1 MRKYITAALLVLTTK
16 ALLAQTDTLTMQD
29 TRSIPS
35 TPDSYRGSLQGHF
48 KAATALG
55 LSTSY
60 YYTVLGLRGWVD
72 DSGGKAH
79 EFAFGDDNK
88 VFLRSGL
95 NNTGW
100 GGWRSLLVSNEDGN
114 FGIGLSNFPTEKLTV
129 NGNIKLADRASG
141 YLIDYAS
148 LSETNSGAST
158 ILGNNVVAGTITNS
172 VKKTRSIYDPGSFVS
187 LNYYHGITFHTGVNG
202 ELNLDQPV
210 ENSEKMR
217 ITQNGNVGIGTTNP
231 QAMLDV
237 NGAAIV
243 SGPAGVTLTLK
254 KSANNI
260 PAMAFQGANQVVV
273 IEGGDDYLTAY
284 LGGARRFSILSNGNL
299 GIGTNNP
306 LSKLD
311 VNGNINM
318 PDGYNLTWGGNYG
331 PDIPTIASSIN
342 AGINFYPSGS
352 TLGSA
357 VHINRNGNLVVGKTT
372 QSNSSYKLDVN
383 GKARVSEIV
392 VNTTGADFV
401 FDEDYKLRSL
411 SEVEAFIKEYK
422 HLPEIP
428 TAKQMV
434 NNGVN
439 LGELNIKLLQKVEE
453 LTLHLIEKDKE
464 LQKEA
469 SLIKGQQDEIQGL
482 KKGYVELKQQLE
494 LFMKQKNNEYEKN
507 NTTNR

>member
-1 MRKYITAALLVLTTK
+1 L
-16 ALLAQTDTLTMQD
+16 
-29 TRSIPS
+29 
-35 TPDSYRGSLQGHF
+35 
-48 KAATALG
+48 
-55 LSTSY
+55 
-60 YYTVLGLRGWVD
+60 D
-72 DSGGKAH
+72 DSGGKAY

-88 VFLRSGL
+88 VFLRSGF

-114 FGIGLSNFPTEKLTV
+114 FGIGLTNFPTEKLTI
-129 NGNIKLADRASG
+129 NGNVKLADRASC

-148 LSETNSGAST
+148 LSETSSGAST

-172 VKKTRSIYDPGSFVS
+172 VKKTRSVYDAGSFVS
-187 LNYYHGITFHTGVNG
+187 LNYYHGITFHTSVNG

-217 ITQNGNVGIGTTNP
+217 ITQSGNVGIGTANP

-243 SGPAGVTLTLK
+243 NGPAGVTLTLK
-254 KSANNI
+254 KSTNNI
-260 PAMAFQGANQVVV
+260 PAMAFQGANQAVV

-284 LGGARRFSILSNGNL
+284 LGGAKRFSILSNGNL

-306 LSKLD
+306 ISKLD
-311 VNGNINM
+311 VNGSINM

-342 AGINFYPSGS
+342 AGINFYPLGS

-357 VHINRNGNLVVGKTT
+357 VHISRNGNLVVGKTT
-372 QSNSSYKLDVN
+372 QSNVSCKLDVN
-383 GKARVSEIV
+383 GTARVNEIV
-392 VNTTGADFV
+392 VNTTVADFV
-401 FDEDYKLRSL
+401 FENGYRLRTL
-411 SEVEAFIKEYK
+411 KEIETFVKENK

-434 NNGVN
+434 ENRVS
-439 LGELNIKLLQKVEE
+439 LG
-453 LTLHLIEKDKE
+453 
-464 LQKEA
+464 
-469 SLIKGQQDEIQGL
+469 
-482 KKGYVELKQQLE
+482 
-494 LFMKQKNNEYEKN
+494 
-507 NTTNR
+507 